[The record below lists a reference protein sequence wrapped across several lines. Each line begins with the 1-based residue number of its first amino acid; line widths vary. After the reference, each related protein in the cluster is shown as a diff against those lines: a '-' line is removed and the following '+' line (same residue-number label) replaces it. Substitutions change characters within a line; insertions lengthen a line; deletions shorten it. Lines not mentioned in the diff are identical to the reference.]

1 MSRAPAAAGRA
12 ATLRAHAT
20 CAGTLPTTA
29 ATRRA
34 CRRSAQCTV
43 RSAAQRSAASQLCL
57 LVSRATLCAAA
68 LYCRTRCCNERVQ
81 HKYGL
86 QYPCWRYC
94 AVAAV
99 GRAAAT
105 LCADRGTLGALWHS
119 RTSGRSPSLRR
130 ARAARRS
137 ARAAATRR
145 TRCRTCCAESVSK
158 TLSAV
163 RTSLLERT
171 VLIGRAALCCMLR
184 AML

>member
-34 CRRSAQCTV
+34 CRRRRTRSVQAQC
-43 RSAAQRSAASQLCL
+43 SAASQLCL

-81 HKYGL
+81 HEYGL

-119 RTSGRSPSLRR
+119 RTYQRPI
-130 ARAARRS
+130 AVAS
-137 ARAAATRR
+137 ASACCASVCTSCSHSAHSVPYLLCRVSRQHVE
-145 TRCRTCCAESVSK
+145 CRTYIIA
-158 TLSAV
+158 
-163 RTSLLERT
+163 
-171 VLIGRAALCCMLR
+171 
-184 AML
+184 